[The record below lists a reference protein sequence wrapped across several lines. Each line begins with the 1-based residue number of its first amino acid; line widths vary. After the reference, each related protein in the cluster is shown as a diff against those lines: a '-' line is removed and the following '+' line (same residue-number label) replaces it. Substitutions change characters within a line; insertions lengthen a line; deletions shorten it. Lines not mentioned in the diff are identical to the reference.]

1 MSKPIMNPPSGRGD
15 EATLI
20 AVLAPIIAR
29 LCAVPAPVI
38 ELPHKPTRRK
48 QR

>member
-1 MSKPIMNPPSGRGD
+1 MKKPIMNPPAETGAD
-15 EATLI
+15 IETLI

-29 LCAVPAPVI
+29 LCAKPAEVL
-38 ELPHKPTRRK
+38 ELSPRKPRK